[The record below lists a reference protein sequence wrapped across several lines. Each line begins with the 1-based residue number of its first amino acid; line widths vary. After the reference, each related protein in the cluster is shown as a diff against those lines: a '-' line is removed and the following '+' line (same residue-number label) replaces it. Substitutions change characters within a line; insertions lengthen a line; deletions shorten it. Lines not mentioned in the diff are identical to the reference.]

1 MRGAQARIPAKC
13 PDYMGEG
20 PGKTSGVKT
29 WPRVK
34 QTREPFSRTSR
45 SPKYVTNRLPANR
58 KECPD
63 YRKRSTREKVP
74 ETVPKNEQAAS
85 SRLALLWPYFGALTE

>member
-29 WPRVK
+29 
-34 QTREPFSRTSR
+34 
-45 SPKYVTNRLPANR
+45 
-58 KECPD
+58 
-63 YRKRSTREKVP
+63 
-74 ETVPKNEQAAS
+74 
-85 SRLALLWPYFGALTE
+85 